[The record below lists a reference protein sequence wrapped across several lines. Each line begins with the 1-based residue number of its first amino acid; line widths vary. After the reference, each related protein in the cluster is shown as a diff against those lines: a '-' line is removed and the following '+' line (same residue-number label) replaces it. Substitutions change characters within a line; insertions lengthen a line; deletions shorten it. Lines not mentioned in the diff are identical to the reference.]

1 MDDRGHFRMF
11 PTAILAESASVFS
24 GKTER
29 KTERVSKDVRPTR
42 GDPIPTDP
50 WKAQPQIQM
59 IYIYIV
65 LLLYTQ

>member
-42 GDPIPTDP
+42 GDPIPTDS
-50 WKAQPQIQM
+50 WKA
-59 IYIYIV
+59 
-65 LLLYTQ
+65 